1 MVWRGLLALNGV
13 GVGVDIDSR
22 ILRVKISLILKSSM
36 EKLLYAS
43 QIKLANEMGVKGSE
57 EILSISQ
64 SWS

>member
-1 MVWRGLLALNGV
+1 MVWRGLLALNLLMELTV
-13 GVGVDIDSR
+13 DSR

-43 QIKLANEMGVKGSE
+43 QIKLANEMGVKRSE

-64 SWS
+64 IWS